1 MEMIAAVDRNWGIGK
16 GGDLLVH
23 IPADMEFFKERTMGN
38 LLLMGRKTFE
48 SFPGKKALPGRINVV
63 LTRNP
68 QWTGEGART
77 ARSEAQLQQI
87 LSDYKGR
94 FEQICVIGGGEIYRQ
109 YLPLCDQICLTHID
123 AVYEADTYFPNLD
136 QDERFLP
143 GEILQKGSWKGIR
156 YEMRLWRRK
165 NK

>member
-68 QWTGEGART
+68 QWTGEGALT
-77 ARSEAQLQQI
+77 ARNEAQLQQI

-94 FEQICVIGGGEIYRQ
+94 FGKICVIGGGEIYRQ
-109 YLPLCDQICLTHID
+109 YLPFCDQICLTHID
-123 AVYEADTYFPNLD
+123 AAYEADTYFPNLD
-136 QDERFLP
+136 QDERFLA
-143 GEILQKGSWKGIR
+143 GEVLQKGSWKGIP
-156 YEMRLWRRK
+156 YEMRLWKRK